1 MMENNNGRQFLS
13 YKWLV
18 GILIGVVGFLT
29 FFVINDINL
38 RIKQIELERAQGFE
52 RLSTLEAQRKDISDR
67 LDRIESKIDLIIRD
81 YKL

>member
-1 MMENNNGRQFLS
+1 MIENNNGRQFLS
-13 YKWLV
+13 WKWLG
-18 GILIGVVGFLT
+18 GILIGVVGFLI

-38 RIKQIELERAQGFE
+38 RIKQIELEHSQGFE

-67 LDRIESKIDLIIRD
+67 LDRIESKLDLIIRD